1 MYLYFSLC
9 LNYGG
14 RFPCKSIQLFRSL
27 SEGKRTFPHS
37 VSYGVI
43 IYLTGRLVWK
53 VFHDFQ
59 RKKEGIKHFTDNLE
73 FKEGWST
80 VKFPSLSYEAPAVLP
95 HFSINGLERVNLMI
109 IKGEQFFILSKRIW
123 IHSSWFSHYESEL
136 YSISGMCII
145 THAASTIDK
154 LSFQKNCQ
162 LSWTE

>member
-1 MYLYFSLC
+1 MLTQMRSALQNRPQRKPFLLIIWTSNKLKTILSSHFKYHLFSLC

-27 SEGKRTFPHS
+27 SEGKRTFPYS

-95 HFSINGLERVNLMI
+95 HFSINGLERVDLMI
-109 IKGEQFFILSKRIW
+109 IKGEQFFILSKRI
-123 IHSSWFSHYESEL
+123 
-136 YSISGMCII
+136 
-145 THAASTIDK
+145 
-154 LSFQKNCQ
+154 
-162 LSWTE
+162 